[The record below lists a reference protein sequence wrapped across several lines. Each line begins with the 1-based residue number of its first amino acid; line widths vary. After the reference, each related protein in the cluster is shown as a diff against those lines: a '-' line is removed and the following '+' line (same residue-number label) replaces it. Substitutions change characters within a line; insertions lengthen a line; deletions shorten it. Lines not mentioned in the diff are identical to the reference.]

1 MPPPPADFRTIKQ
14 RIGIDPVLRRYGAKL
29 RPGGPHT
36 LCGPCP
42 LPTHTSRQSR
52 QSFAVNLARQVWS
65 CHSAS
70 CIAARGGRLG
80 GDVIDLVAIMERCS
94 LREAGIRLQ
103 DWFGGSVPPA
113 HPVPLRPVVV
123 ESAAQ
128 PNRPLGFA
136 LQGIDTR
143 HPYLTQRG
151 ISPATAQWFGV
162 GMYQGAGFLAGRCV
176 IPIRDENSRLV
187 AYVGRAVNGEQP
199 KYRFPAGFRKSQVLF
214 NLDRAMQTDGHN
226 VIVVEGFFDAL
237 KVYQAGHPAV
247 VALMGSSFSQR
258 QSELLLSHF
267 ASVTLL
273 LDGDQPGRRAAEVMA
288 ELLKP
293 KVRVHKVELP
303 NRMQPDQLSS
313 AEINFLIG
321 PASFALGPS
330 TSIFPCKL

>member
-1 MPPPPADFRTIKQ
+1 MPPPQADFRSIKQ
-14 RIGIDPVLRRYGAKL
+14 RLGIEHVLGRYGVKL

-52 QSFAVNLARQVWS
+52 ESFAVNLAQQVWS

-70 CIAARGGRLG
+70 CIAARGGRIG
-80 GDVIDLVAIMERCS
+80 GDVIDLVAILERCS
-94 LREAGIRLQ
+94 LRAAGIRLQ
-103 DWFGGSVPPA
+103 DWFGGSVSPA
-113 HPVPLRPVVV
+113 HPAPLRPVAV
-123 ESAAQ
+123 ESAAAQ

-151 ISPATAQWFGV
+151 ISLATAQWFGV
-162 GMYQGAGFLAGRCV
+162 GMYRGAGFLAGRCV
-176 IPIRDENSRLV
+176 IPIRDEKGLLV

-214 NLDRAMQTDGHN
+214 NLDRAIETDGHN

-237 KVYQAGHPAV
+237 KVHQAGHPAV

-258 QSELLLSHF
+258 QSELLLSRF

-273 LDGDQPGRRAAEVMA
+273 LDGDQPGRRAAEVIA
-288 ELLKP
+288 RLLKP
-293 KVRVHKVELP
+293 KVCVHKVELP
-303 NRMQPDQLSS
+303 NRVQPDQLSS
-313 AEINFLIG
+313 VEINVLIG
-321 PASFALGPS
+321 PASP
-330 TSIFPCKL
+330 